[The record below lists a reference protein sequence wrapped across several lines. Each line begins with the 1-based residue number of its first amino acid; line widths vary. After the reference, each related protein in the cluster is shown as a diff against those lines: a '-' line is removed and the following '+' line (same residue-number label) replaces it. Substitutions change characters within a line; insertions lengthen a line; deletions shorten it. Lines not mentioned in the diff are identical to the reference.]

1 MRARLLGAALVVA
14 LAGCSSPDVPDI
26 DTGLPSSGVSL
37 PGSARATRPVPLP
50 HHKWKTDGLTCPTLT
65 ASSVGL
71 TGAGKVTNSTAPKTV
86 GSSIDCSWANDA
98 ATLHLDTATTQ
109 TAADAQWL
117 ILSGALTEE
126 LKGVGEQAF
135 ISTDTGSNEIQVVV
149 RSGNANLDIRLTA
162 TDTAASAATGG
173 VKAMRDAAPAIATEM
188 LGSLVPM

>member
-1 MRARLLGAALVVA
+1 MKARLLGAALVVA
-14 LAGCSSPDVPDI
+14 LAGCSGPDVPDV

-37 PGSARATRPVPLP
+37 PTPVTSTRAVPP
-50 HHKWKTDGLTCPTLT
+50 PAHKWQTDNLTCPRLT

-71 TGAGKVTNSTAPKTV
+71 TGAGRQTDSTAPRLV
-86 GSSIDCSWANDA
+86 GSSIDCSWASGA

-109 TAADAQWL
+109 TAADAQWR

-126 LKGVGEQAF
+126 LRGVGEQAF

-162 TDTAASAATGG
+162 TTDA
-173 VKAMRDAAPAIATEM
+173 KALRDAAPTIATQM
-188 LGSLVPM
+188 LSSLVPR